1 MRAEVQGMR
10 ICRWCGAGYL
20 PGLYRAHLGGLTHRD
35 WKRQERRRRAAWRRI
50 AAYRA
55 QLARLRGQA

>member
-1 MRAEVQGMR
+1 MR

-35 WKRQERRRRAAWRRI
+35 WQRQERRRRAVWRRI
-50 AAYRA
+50 AVYRA
-55 QLARLRGQA
+55 QLAQLRGRA